1 MNSKPQAARAAAKPA
16 ASVDSSSDNSSS
28 LDTAYADAI
37 QAIAGHCDQTLDIH
51 DICRLR
57 RAGGFTDDLALT
69 ECEAQAI
76 NTRLYGLRAISAL
89 LMGAD
94 DGGAFKLSKWLQ
106 GGLHSALYALTEDA
120 QAVLHRANEKA
131 AEGKKGG
138 GV

>member
-1 MNSKPQAARAAAKPA
+1 MNSKPQAAPAAAKA
-16 ASVDSSSDNSSS
+16 GSCVDTNSETSS
-28 LDTAYADAI
+28 LEAAYADAI
-37 QAIAGHCDQTLDIH
+37 QAIADLGDQPLDIH

-57 RAGGFTDDLALT
+57 RAGGFMDDLALT

-76 NTRLYGLRAISAL
+76 NTRLYGLSAISAL

-94 DGGAFKLSKWLQ
+94 DGGSFKLSRWLQ

-120 QAVLHRANEKA
+120 QAVLHRANERA

-138 GV
+138 AA

>member
-1 MNSKPQAARAAAKPA
+1 MNSKPQAAGAAANA
-16 ASVDSSSDNSSS
+16 GSSVDSSSDTSSS
-28 LDTAYADAI
+28 PDTAYADAI
-37 QAIAGHCDQTLDIH
+37 LALADHDNQPLDIH

-57 RAGGFTDDLALT
+57 RAGGFTGDLALT

-76 NTRLYGLRAISAL
+76 NTRLYGLSAISAL

-120 QAVLHRANEKA
+120 QGVLHRANERA
-131 AEGKKGG
+131 AEGQEGG
-138 GV
+138 AR

>member
-1 MNSKPQAARAAAKPA
+1 MMNSKPQAARSAAKADPGM
-16 ASVDSSSDNSSS
+16 DTRSDTSS
-28 LDTAYADAI
+28 LDSAYADAI
-37 QAIAGHCDQTLDIH
+37 RAIAGHGDQPLDLH

-76 NTRLYGLRAISAL
+76 NTRLYGLSAISAL

-120 QAVLHRANEKA
+120 QGVLCRANEKA
-131 AEGKKGG
+131 AEARKD
-138 GV
+138 GVA

>member
-1 MNSKPQAARAAAKPA
+1 MNSKPQAARLAAKA
-16 ASVDSSSDNSSS
+16 DAGVDASSDTSS

-37 QAIAGHCDQTLDIH
+37 QAIASHGDQPLDIH
-51 DICRLR
+51 DICSHR
-57 RAGGFTDDLALT
+57 RACGFTDDLALT
-69 ECEAQAI
+69 EWEAQAI
-76 NTRLYGLRAISAL
+76 NTRLYGLSAISAL

-94 DGGAFKLSKWLQ
+94 DGGSFKLSKWLQ

-131 AEGKKGG
+131 AEGQKGG